1 MRVAS
6 LLAFQAEVSLSTSNP
21 GGIGLRPVWGLERRS
36 ARSNSSQDVLWKT
49 DWNVFC
55 EQIAGG
61 KCGWENLLRKPL
73 PSGLNTWYLCS
84 LDPPVNSLFPKFV
97 VSVGFR
103 VCFSSRASQD
113 KVSSSNLRVNLQFP
127 IGSVTAWLA
136 GLKKIELSTICFT
149 RSFCPLDTFSSFWP
163 DKAYLSSGYEPIIQP
178 WIEIYGHP
186 FVPAHT
192 KSLW

>member
-1 MRVAS
+1 MG
-6 LLAFQAEVSLSTSNP
+6 LGAEVSAEQFLP
-21 GGIGLRPVWGLERRS
+21 RCALENWLECLLWANCRRE
-36 ARSNSSQDVLWKT
+36 AWM
-49 DWNVFC
+49 
-55 EQIAGG
+55 G
-61 KCGWENLLRKPL
+61 KPPPKPL
-73 PSGLNTWYLCS
+73 LLGLNAWYLCS
-84 LDPPVNSLFPKFV
+84 LDLPVNSLFLKFV
-97 VSVGFR
+97 VSVGFW

-113 KVSSSNLRVNLQFP
+113 KVSPSNLRVNLQFP

-163 DKAYLSSGYEPIIQP
+163 DKAYLSSGYEPIIQS

-192 KSLW
+192 RSLW